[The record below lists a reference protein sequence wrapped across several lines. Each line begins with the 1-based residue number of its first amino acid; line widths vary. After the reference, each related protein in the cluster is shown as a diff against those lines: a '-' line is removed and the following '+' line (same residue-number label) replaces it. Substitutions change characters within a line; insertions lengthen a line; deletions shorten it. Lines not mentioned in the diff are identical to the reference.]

1 MSRINIVPLS
11 VNKAWQGRKWK
22 TPEYKRF
29 ERDCLLM
36 LPKIKVPEPPFRIE
50 YHFGFSNKLSD
61 LLNPE
66 KLVTD
71 ILCKKYGINDRDVF
85 EMSLKKEITPKGK
98 EYIEF
103 EITHC

>member
-11 VNKAWQGRKWK
+11 VNRAWQGRKWK

-50 YHFGFSNKLSD
+50 YRFGFSNKLSD